1 MVNKIL
7 IGAVFFVFLIFSACG
22 EGETVGV
29 QERLLKGE
37 FEAYG
42 ELARVHCDSLYIDS
56 MSGEYSINDSLFTGV
71 CFTHYPNASNDLEN
85 RQIFQ
90 GKLHGHR
97 IMFGPKGDTLM
108 LNLYNH
114 GQLIRESIGR
124 NEVCLC
130 DSLEVREEGGKE
142 YRYYFNERYTG
153 RCEKYYPGED
163 STQLYIEANYL
174 KGLSHG
180 EMIVYGKDGE
190 VIIREKYLEGEKI
203 NQ

>member
-1 MVNKIL
+1 MVNKYV
-7 IGAVFFVFLIFSACG
+7 IGSIFLFAFLISACDG
-22 EGETVGV
+22 TKSEGV

-42 ELARVHCDSLYIDS
+42 ELARVHCDSLYQDTITE
-56 MSGEYSINDSLFTGV
+56 EYAFNDSLFTGV
-71 CFTHYPNASNDLEN
+71 CFTHYPNSNNDLEN

-97 IMFGPKGDTLM
+97 IMFGPNGDTLM

-114 GQLIRESIGR
+114 GRLIRESIGR

-130 DSLEVREEGGKE
+130 DSLEVREEDGIE

-180 EMIVYGKDGE
+180 EMIVYDKEGE

-203 NQ
+203 N